1 MKDRLTLDI
10 SLKELLEN
18 QPKVRDILYTYGI
31 NKLEELD
38 VEDTVLDKLTLRGF
52 FRLMDLDDETQGFL
66 WEKMQHLY
74 REMEE

>member
-1 MKDRLTLDI
+1 MKDRLTLDVN
-10 SLKELLEN
+10 LKELLEN
-18 QPKVRDILYTYGI
+18 EPKVRDILYTYGI

-38 VEDTVLDKLTLRGF
+38 VEDIVLDKLTLRGF

-74 REMEE
+74 RETEE

>member
-1 MKDRLTLDI
+1 MKDRLTLDVN
-10 SLKELLEN
+10 LKELLEN
-18 QPKVRDILYTYGI
+18 EPRVRDILYTYGI

-38 VEDTVLDKLTLRGF
+38 VEDIVLDKLTLRGF